1 MGWTI
6 LSAAFDVAVGKS
18 EPDSRSKSK
27 AADRSVRHTR
37 SLRALFVHVPLNGML
52 HQFAGA
58 AQG

>member
-1 MGWTI
+1 

-52 HQFAGA
+52 HEFAGA